1 MKPPGHAGRQ
11 LAWPLLGP
19 GSGTRRAL
27 CTQPQCRP
35 HPRPHPR
42 AALYH
47 TSPPLRSYEPGDVP
61 RQTRSPTAPKPHLD
75 MRHIR
80 DNPELY
86 AENCRERNYPAA
98 AAYPARIND
107 LFAQWHDQRR
117 QARDLRVQANL
128 LRRQIANPGSLDTDE
143 SPEALRIRGLTPDER
158 LAEGRTIKAAL
169 ASIEAAETRLT
180 ADMDALAL
188 ALPNLTSPL
197 TPRGSTPRLLTTI
210 HDDPSPS
217 PDPSPG
223 RSHVDI
229 GTELQIL
236 DFPAAR
242 KTSGWGWYYLVSAA
256 AELEQALILYAL
268 ARARAAGFTQVS
280 PPSLVYADIAS
291 ACGFQPRDVDGLTQI
306 YPIAQPPS
314 DRSPPLVL
322 AGTAEIPLAAML
334 ADTTLPDPAA
344 LPLRRVAV
352 SRCYRAEAGA
362 RGVDTKGLYRVHEFT
377 KVELFTWTAPTDAAV
392 TEAFDDVV
400 DLQTEILWSLGLRCR
415 VLEMPSTDLGAAA
428 SRKVDIE
435 AYFPSRRE
443 RDGGWGEV
451 TSASICTDYQT
462 RRLGTRM
469 ARGDGGGE
477 GLMFP
482 WTVNGTAL
490 AVPRVLA
497 AILENGWDERERTV
511 KVPEVLR
518 PWMGGREKIGP
529 AAGGGGIGRGGVS
542 GWGGDE

>member
-1 MKPPGHAGRQ
+1 M
-11 LAWPLLGP
+11 
-19 GSGTRRAL
+19 
-27 CTQPQCRP
+27 
-35 HPRPHPR
+35 
-42 AALYH
+42 
-47 TSPPLRSYEPGDVP
+47 P
-61 RQTRSPTAPKPHLD
+61 RQNRSPTAPKPHLD

-86 AENCRERNYPAA
+86 AENCRQRNYPAA

-107 LFAQWHDQRR
+107 LFAQWQDQRR
-117 QARDLRVQANL
+117 QARDLRTQANL

-143 SPEALRIRGLTPDER
+143 CPEALRIRRLTPDER

-169 ASIEAAETRLT
+169 ATIEAEETRLT

-197 TPRGSTPRLLTTI
+197 TPLGSTPRVLTTI
-210 HDDPSPS
+210 HDDTPP
-217 PDPSPG
+217 PASPG

-229 GTELQIL
+229 GTELGIL

-242 KTSGWGWYYLVSAA
+242 KTSGWGWYYLISAA
-256 AELEQALILYAL
+256 AELEQALISYAL

-280 PPSLVYADIAS
+280 PPSLVYADIAA

-306 YPIAQPPS
+306 YPIAQPPA

-322 AGTAEIPLAAML
+322 TGTAEIPLAGML
-334 ADTTLPDPAA
+334 ADTTLPSPSS
-344 LPLRRVAV
+344 LPLRRAAV

-377 KVELFTWTAPTDAAV
+377 KVELFAWTSPTDAAV
-392 TEAFDDVV
+392 TEAFDDIV

-451 TSASICTDYQT
+451 TSASVCGDYQT

-469 ARGDGGGE
+469 PAANGE
-477 GLMFP
+477 GLTFP

-497 AILENGWDERERTV
+497 AILENGWDERGRTV
-511 KVPEVLR
+511 EVPEVLR
-518 PWMGGREKIGP
+518 PWMGGRERIGP
-529 AAGGGGIGRGGVS
+529 APMGGRRGGREGEGV
-542 GWGGDE
+542 